1 VLPRWLSVVIDGRWR
16 DGRESRGRAGDRVV
30 EGRMGRRRR
39 CGARRVQAA
48 FARLLFKAIGLSGR
62 LESARDARHPPVVGS
77 EGVGKTKRRDETG
90 GTRPASND
98 PHPLPT
104 PRTPP
109 SQTETP
115 PCSRD
120 PPDPLDPRGP
130 PNPPDPPSRP
140 SAKPIPDF
148 PISPAALT
156 FGDGGLG
163 EGCAAPSLCARVGA
177 CGAAR
182 GRPAIGRAPARPPQ
196 PMGCP
201 GSGQPSSRAGSP
213 NWSIAAIVC
222 RARFSVGSRDPDE
235 LHFLGPVDSRTTP
248 NGTATRAP
256 PPTKSSRLTPASLD
270 FFSLSA
276 QRSIA
281 RRRGQR
287 GGRGRRNKVHRL
299 RQALPGHRSVSFFTL
314 SVRVYK
320 PTPLSSAW
328 DFNGFSRA
336 VLSVIYIK

>member
-163 EGCAAPSLCARVGA
+163 EGCAAPSLCVRVGQLA
-177 CGAAR
+177 GGRRLAGRRLDPRSQWGVRVPVSRLRGPAAR
-182 GRPAIGRAPARPPQ
+182 TGASPLLSVAPGSLSDRATPTSSISSVPSTPGRPPTEPRLAL
-196 PMGCP
+196 
-201 GSGQPSSRAGSP
+201 
-213 NWSIAAIVC
+213 
-222 RARFSVGSRDPDE
+222 
-235 LHFLGPVDSRTTP
+235 LHLPR
-248 NGTATRAP
+248 
-256 PPTKSSRLTPASLD
+256 
-270 FFSLSA
+270 
-276 QRSIA
+276 
-281 RRRGQR
+281 
-287 GGRGRRNKVHRL
+287 VH
-299 RQALPGHRSVSFFTL
+299 A
-314 SVRVYK
+314 
-320 PTPLSSAW
+320 
-328 DFNGFSRA
+328 
-336 VLSVIYIK
+336 